1 MGTVHLGKLSLA
13 IVMAMF
19 AAAAVYISS
28 LIADRQQAL
37 NQVSR
42 YNVAWSASQAAT
54 ELARLEYQLGAL
66 DTPDIASP
74 DDVAL
79 RYEVLANR
87 LTLLDSG
94 EMRAFSQRDPELRQV
109 IVDLGA
115 ALAAIQPLVPNIEQ
129 PGNALKALGW
139 LSPLDAKLVRFAAAA
154 NRYGGEQ
161 VSSDQQLLI
170 RLHHTF
176 SLLMAGLIAAGL
188 ILCGLLISQNRLLR
202 RAHCGLRELTD
213 HLRLANEEAEHAK
226 EEAERAKEKAE
237 MADVAKSDFLA
248 KMSHELRTPL
258 NAVIGYSEMLL
269 DDAEADGN
277 EQQRQDLTRIVAAG
291 RHLLALVNEVLDL
304 SKIEAGRMELDR
316 SLVELERLVDD
327 AAATAQPLVERNGN
341 ELVVER
347 ATGLGNIEGD
357 ETKLRQIILNLL
369 SNAAKF
375 TKNGRVVLAAWRD
388 TEGWITMSVRDD
400 GIGISPAGMAK
411 LFGNFIQVHA
421 PAAGQ
426 YGGTGLGLAVSR
438 KLARLM
444 GGDITVESRVG
455 EGSNFTLRI
464 PPVAPEAAAEA
475 DPDDAAFADAVP
487 VSVAA

>member
-1 MGTVHLGKLSLA
+1 
-13 IVMAMF
+13 
-19 AAAAVYISS
+19 
-28 LIADRQQAL
+28 
-37 NQVSR
+37 
-42 YNVAWSASQAAT
+42 
-54 ELARLEYQLGAL
+54 
-66 DTPDIASP
+66 
-74 DDVAL
+74 
-79 RYEVLANR
+79 
-87 LTLLDSG
+87 
-94 EMRAFSQRDPELRQV
+94 
-109 IVDLGA
+109 
-115 ALAAIQPLVPNIEQ
+115 
-129 PGNALKALGW
+129 
-139 LSPLDAKLVRFAAAA
+139 
-154 NRYGGEQ
+154 
-161 VSSDQQLLI
+161 
-170 RLHHTF
+170 
-176 SLLMAGLIAAGL
+176 
-188 ILCGLLISQNRLLR
+188 
-202 RAHCGLRELTD
+202 
-213 HLRLANEEAEHAK
+213 
-226 EEAERAKEKAE
+226 
-237 MADVAKSDFLA
+237 
-248 KMSHELRTPL
+248 
-258 NAVIGYSEMLL
+258 
-269 DDAEADGN
+269 
-277 EQQRQDLTRIVAAG
+277 
-291 RHLLALVNEVLDL
+291 VLDL

-455 EGSNFTLRI
+455 EGSTFTLRI